1 MESLQG
7 ENRSAE
13 YADAFRSVRAGKN
26 LFLWVVGAI
35 ILIQLAAFVLV
46 EFVKVLEPLN
56 QPGPW
61 RRTLM
66 WVLPATRFLGPAA
79 GMMLILMLLF
89 AVKLSLIGRLG
100 GAAGLI
106 GALLW
111 SVILLAALAP
121 WKRMFGGTLAC
132 GALYNLSDLDGWIAR
147 VRPAAGSKAP
157 GALTWILYYARFI
170 GYPVVALAVWVL
182 VQAKFAGGYKKMNI
196 PPVVEASVQ
205 PAPTPTPE
213 A

>member
-7 ENRSAE
+7 ENRPLE

-26 LFLWVVGAI
+26 LFLCVVGAI
-35 ILIQLAAFVLV
+35 IVIQLAAFVLV
-46 EFVKVLEPLN
+46 EFVRVLEPLN
-56 QPGPW
+56 QPDPW
-61 RRTLM
+61 RRTLV
-66 WVLPATRFLGPAA
+66 WVLPATKFLGPVAC
-79 GMMLILMLLF
+79 MVLVLMLLF

-111 SVILLAALAP
+111 SVILLAALLP
-121 WKRMFGGTLAC
+121 WKRMFAGTLGC
-132 GALYNLSDLDGWIAR
+132 GALYGMGDLDRWMAR
-147 VRPAAGSKAP
+147 VRPAAGSKIP
-157 GALTWILYYARFI
+157 GALTWILYYVRFI

-182 VQAKFAGGYKKMNI
+182 VQVKFAGGYKKMNI
-196 PPVVEASVQ
+196 PPVVEASVR
-205 PAPTPTPE
+205 PEPTPE